1 MRNMMH
7 VMCMIN
13 IKDGLALGK
22 LYKDAMQVLLS
33 VAENE
38 T

>member
-1 MRNMMH
+1 MRNMMY
-7 VMCMIN
+7 VMCMI
-13 IKDGLALGK
+13 KHGLALGK